1 MNQGAIQ
8 ELYEQEDFYWW
19 HKGRRIVMEALLRKV
34 LAGQTGSKIL
44 DVGCGTG
51 ANLVLFQKFGA
62 VFGVDASPDA
72 VQYCRQRGFLNV
84 QEGRAEALPFP
95 DQTFDMVAAV
105 ELLEHMQDDEKVLGE
120 FSRVL
125 KKGGLLFLT
134 VPAYQFLW
142 TEHDD
147 ALGHQRRYTLGEL
160 RDKLQRL
167 GFVIEKGTYMVF
179 FTSPLFFYRLLK
191 KIFLRDK
198 REPKTSYVKV
208 PDFLNKVLV
217 LPFFLEAKIVQIG
230 RLPFGIS
237 IILAARK
244 ANQQTDRVR
253 PPTP

>member
-1 MNQGAIQ
+1 
-8 ELYEQEDFYWW
+8 
-19 HKGRRIVMEALLRKV
+19 MEALLRKV
-34 LAGQTGSKIL
+34 LAKQTGLKIL

-51 ANLVLFQKFGA
+51 VNLALFQKFGT

-105 ELLEHMQDDEKVLGE
+105 ELLEHMKDDEKVLGE

-125 KKGGLLFLT
+125 KKGGFLFLT

-147 ALGHQRRYTLGEL
+147 ALGHQRRYTLGGL
-160 RDKLQRL
+160 RDKLQRS
-167 GFVIEKGTYMVF
+167 GFAVEKETYMVF
-179 FTSPLFFYRLLK
+179 FTSPLFLYRLFK
-191 KIFLRDK
+191 KIFRRNK
-198 REPKTSYVKV
+198 RKPETSYVKI

-217 LPFFLEAKIVQIG
+217 FPFFLEARIVQIG
-230 RLPFGIS
+230 RLPFGTS
-237 IILAARK
+237 IVLVARR
-244 ANQQTDRVR
+244 AR
-253 PPTP
+253 